1 MQASMNIPYVKHFDE
16 NGTLTNPITGTY
28 PQPFDNRR
36 TRRFSEPRFL
46 NNRKG
51 VHLQDTGHGRVF
63 RKVLQNV
70 YKLRAQPKGKR
81 KYPQA
86 PIYDQIGVVKHYLLK

>member
-1 MQASMNIPYVKHFDE
+1 MNIPYVKHFDE

-51 VHLQDTGHGRVF
+51 VHLQQVGPRTVF
-63 RKVLQNV
+63 RKVLQPV
-70 YKLRAQPKGKR
+70 YKLRAIPKNKQDSTKG
-81 KYPQA
+81 
-86 PIYDQIGVVKHYLLK
+86 PIFDLIGVVKHYLLK

>member
-1 MQASMNIPYVKHFDE
+1 MEKAMNIPYRKSFDE
-16 NGTLTNPITGTY
+16 NGNVSNPIVGLY

-51 VHLQDTGHGRVF
+51 VHLQQVGPRTVF
-63 RKVLQNV
+63 RKVLQQV
-70 YKLRAQPKGKR
+70 HKFREADLSRPDC
-81 KYPQA
+81 A
-86 PIYDQIGVVKHYLLK
+86 PIFDLVGVVKHYLLK